1 MLPAFFYQRDISDQI
16 VLSFSSVIAVG
27 PGDPSRTMLVS
38 QQMTQR
44 MQMSQHMLQC
54 LSESDLNGSASNSRL
69 ISEEMLFLSE
79 LDKDASHSGV
89 GGLEE
94 QKPPSSPSDADGFKS
109 TGAETKSTDATIS
122 NELKMEPSEQNE
134 DDESL
139 AENDGTDDDADAVT
153 IGAHINPETV
163 LSNWQSLGF
172 QSEEQAKH
180 ILALLSTEKTADER
194 RDLIAKIASDE

>member
-1 MLPAFFYQRDISDQI
+1 M
-16 VLSFSSVIAVG
+16 G

-79 LDKDASHSGV
+79 LEKDASHSGV

-94 QKPPSSPSDADGFKS
+94 QKPPTSPNGDDAHKS
-109 TGAETKSTDATIS
+109 TGAETKSTDGTIS

-134 DDESL
+134 DDELHSDI
-139 AENDGTDDDADAVT
+139 EDDDTAAT
-153 IGAHINPETV
+153 NNGRQNISPEAV

-180 ILALLSTEKTADER
+180 ILALLSAEKTADER
-194 RDLIAKIASDE
+194 RDLIAKIANDE